1 MATIT
6 HTRGDT
12 LPLVSPLP
20 ADATAAT
27 LLVHAVDACI
37 EIEGTVARSRASF
50 PPDALAR
57 LPPGRVYRTSVR
69 MTHGDS
75 TVETIDGFALRV
87 EDGCAAQ
94 FYLPQIPTN

>member
-12 LPLVSPLP
+12 LPLVWPLP

-50 PPDALAR
+50 PPDALTT
-57 LPPGRVYRTSVR
+57 LTPGRIYRTSARV
-69 MTHGDS
+69 THADG
-75 TVETIDGFALRV
+75 TVETIDGFALRIN
-87 EDGCAAQ
+87 DGCSSS
-94 FYLPQIPTN
+94 FYVSDIPN